1 MSTDAYFSCKF
12 LSWRVVFQT
21 LKDFMIVSLKGA
33 LLQSRLKKHS
43 ELATYWA
50 LFENDW
56 KNSVYGTVAIKNL
69 LFLNLFEKALG
80 CLKTQELGVYL
91 QENQG

>member
-1 MSTDAYFSCKF
+1 
-12 LSWRVVFQT
+12 
-21 LKDFMIVSLKGA
+21 MIVSLKGA
-33 LLQSRLKKHS
+33 LLQSRLKTY

-69 LFLNLFEKALG
+69 LFLNLFEKP
-80 CLKTQELGVYL
+80 
-91 QENQG
+91 